1 MEDIK
6 GICPWCE
13 GDMTV
18 TVRELLN
25 AQRYAKAQKKP
36 LLLTHG
42 GPEGCC
48 RVVVVGEINFDQM
61 TEAEL
66 IAYVVKQEET
76 GEETCGE
83 ETCGEKTCG
92 EETCGEET
100 CGEETCGE
108 KTWLPCLKPDSFE
121 TNTLPGGRKTLSGI
135 DFYQSPPASDMK
147 PPRAEGWLRREFMEV
162 FGFDPACWY
171 AKKDAEKAKAKPGK
185 TPIKIGGK

>member
-1 MEDIK
+1 MEDLTT
-6 GICPWCE
+6 ICPWCE
-13 GDMTV
+13 GEMTV
-18 TVRELLN
+18 TVRELMN

-36 LLLTHG
+36 MILTHG

-66 IAYVVKQEET
+66 IAYVAKKEEA
-76 GEETCGE
+76 GEV
-83 ETCGEKTCG
+83 
-92 EETCGEET
+92 
-100 CGEETCGE
+100 
-108 KTWLPCLKPDSFE
+108 TWLPCLKPDSFE

-171 AKKDAEKAKAKPGK
+171 AKSDAKKANSSTSKKKPVQL
-185 TPIKIGGK
+185 GGKR

>member
-66 IAYVVKQEET
+66 IAYVAKQEEA
-76 GEETCGE
+76 GEETCLPCLKPDSFETNTLAKQEEAGE
-83 ETCGEKTCG
+83 E
-92 EETCGEET
+92 
-100 CGEETCGE
+100 
-108 KTWLPCLKPDSFE
+108 TWLPCLKPDSFE
-121 TNTLPGGRKTLSGI
+121 TNALPGGRVTLSGV
-135 DFYQSPPASDMK
+135 DLFKSPAASDLK
-147 PPRAEGWLRREFMEV
+147 PPRADGWLRREFMEV

>member
-66 IAYVVKQEET
+66 IAYVTKQEEA
-76 GEETCGE
+76 GEE
-83 ETCGEKTCG
+83 
-92 EETCGEET
+92 
-100 CGEETCGE
+100 
-108 KTWLPCLKPDSFE
+108 TWLPCLKPDSFE
-121 TNTLPGGRKTLSGI
+121 TNTLPGGRVTLSGVNL
-135 DFYQSPPASDMK
+135 FKSPAASDLK
-147 PPRAEGWLRREFMEV
+147 PPRADGWLRREFMEV
-162 FGFDPACWY
+162 FGFDPECWY